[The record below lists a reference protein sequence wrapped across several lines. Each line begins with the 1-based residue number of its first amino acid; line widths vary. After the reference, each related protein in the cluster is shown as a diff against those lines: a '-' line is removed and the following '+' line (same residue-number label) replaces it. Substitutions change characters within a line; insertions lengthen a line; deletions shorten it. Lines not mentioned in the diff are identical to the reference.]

1 LIKKLNT
8 FNTNK
13 KNVFLEMKNFNNKM
27 EYNIIGMMSGT
38 SCDGVDLVLV
48 KYFNNNN
55 WQFDVLKTQTFAY
68 SHEWKNLLNNAFYL
82 KGEEIINLNFRYS
95 HYLSDLIREF
105 LSTINTNVDFISM
118 HGHTIWHNPAAG
130 YTYQLGH
137 GGVIASDTSI
147 PVICDFRSQDVGLGG
162 EGAPLVP
169 IGEKYLFTD
178 YSVFLNLGGF
188 SNATIIENRE
198 IISAFDICP
207 VNIILNYLTQKINL
221 SYDKNGELARN
232 GLIIDDLLTSLL
244 TINDTFD
251 NHSLCREIVEKEFI
265 PLINKYADQFT
276 INDLLRTFVEY
287 VTVTIS
293 SKLPQNGRVLV
304 SGGGAHNNFLI
315 KKLSENYE
323 GEIILPS
330 REIID
335 YKEAIIFAFLG
346 LLRWIGLPNTSTK
359 VTHSAKES
367 CSGAIYLP

>member
-1 LIKKLNT
+1 
-8 FNTNK
+8 
-13 KNVFLEMKNFNNKM
+13 
-27 EYNIIGMMSGT
+27 
-38 SCDGVDLVLV
+38 
-48 KYFNNNN
+48 
-55 WQFDVLKTQTFAY
+55 
-68 SHEWKNLLNNAFYL
+68 
-82 KGEEIINLNFRYS
+82 
-95 HYLSDLIREF
+95 
-105 LSTINTNVDFISM
+105 
-118 HGHTIWHNPAAG
+118 
-130 YTYQLGH
+130 
-137 GGVIASDTSI
+137 
-147 PVICDFRSQDVGLGG
+147 
-162 EGAPLVP
+162 
-169 IGEKYLFTD
+169 
-178 YSVFLNLGGF
+178 
-188 SNATIIENRE
+188 
-198 IISAFDICP
+198 
-207 VNIILNYLTQKINL
+207 IILNYLTQKINL

>member
-1 LIKKLNT
+1 
-8 FNTNK
+8 
-13 KNVFLEMKNFNNKM
+13 MKNFNNKM

-105 LSTINTNVDFISM
+105 LSTINANVDFISM

-207 VNIILNYLTQKINL
+207 VNIILNYVTQKINL
-221 SYDKNGELARN
+221 SYDNNGELARN
-232 GLIIDDLLTSLL
+232 GLIVDGLLTNLL
-244 TINDTFD
+244 KINDTFD

-265 PLINKYADQFT
+265 PIIDKYADQFT
-276 INDLLRTFVEY
+276 INDLLRTIVEY
-287 VTVTIS
+287 VSITIS
-293 SKLPQNGRVLV
+293 NKLPQNGRVLA
-304 SGGGAHNNFLI
+304 SGGGAHNKFLI
-315 KKLSENYE
+315 ERLTNLYD
-323 GEIILPS
+323 GQIIIPNK
-330 REIID
+330 EIID

>member
-1 LIKKLNT
+1 MEN
-8 FNTNK
+8 FNK
-13 KNVFLEMKNFNNKM
+13 KI
-27 EYNIIGMMSGT
+27 EYNTIGMMSGT

-48 KYFNNNN
+48 KYLKNNN

-68 SHEWKNLLNNAFYL
+68 TQKWKNLLNKAFYL
-82 KGEEIINLNFRYS
+82 KGEEIVNLNFQYS
-95 HYLSDLIREF
+95 HYLSDLILNF
-105 LSTINTNVDFISM
+105 LSTINTDVDFISI

-169 IGEKYLFTD
+169 IGEKHLFTD
-178 YSVFLNLGGF
+178 YNIFLNLGGF
-188 SNATIIENRE
+188 SNATIIENGE

-207 VNIILNYLTQKINL
+207 VNIILNYLTEKINL
-221 SYDKNGELARN
+221 SFDNNGEIART
-232 GLIIDDLLTSLL
+232 GLMINDLLTSLL
-244 TINDTFD
+244 IINDTFN

-265 PLINKYADQFT
+265 PLIDKYLYQFT
-276 INDLLRTFVEY
+276 ISDVLRTFVEY
-287 VTVTIS
+287 VSITIS
-293 SKLPQNGRVLV
+293 SKLPKNAKVLV
-304 SGGGAHNNFLI
+304 TGGGAHNKFLI
-315 KKLSENYE
+315 ERLTDLYD
-323 GEIILPS
+323 GQIILPNK
-330 REIID
+330 EIID

-346 LLRWIGLPNTSTK
+346 VLRWIGLPNTSTK